1 MFQYKTNGE
10 PKISVADFVKNA
22 PAELDVEELA
32 GENGL
37 RQKQIVSSRIQKLG
51 LVLARFSHY
60 TQAERIQIVEHE
72 ASYLA
77 QLKSEQ
83 RIEAL
88 NYLDL
93 DKISGVLITK
103 NLEHPP
109 EFKTI
114 AEEKICLFSAPRKL
128 VQKPSIWFPTIY

>member
-51 LVLARFSHY
+51 VVLARFSHY

-88 NYLDL
+88 N
-93 DKISGVLITK
+93 
-103 NLEHPP
+103 NL
-109 EFKTI
+109 
-114 AEEKICLFSAPRKL
+114 
-128 VQKPSIWFPTIY
+128 KPVRNQI